1 MNSQKIE
8 SPKYNS
14 YINDLV
20 QLAIHGLNDL
30 YHESNLEFSERK
42 ILNNNIITIKG
53 MNVRYTL
60 INLIGLH
67 KAASNDFTISIKSR
81 IDLKS
86 ILRNQITNLSHYESA
101 GDIGLLLW
109 AASLIS
115 PDDINTILP
124 KINFGNIL
132 NIYNDAKTKNTMELS
147 WLLIG
152 ILMASTFNKTFKSS
166 ISNLPSKLYQVLRN
180 NYRGNGVFKHISNE
194 SLNGKL
200 KNNAGN
206 FADQVYS
213 IYAFVLFSK
222 IMKYEEALLIAEATA
237 QKICEL
243 QGNNGEWMWQ
253 YSSKNGDVISQYPIY
268 SIHQDALAPIALY
281 SIQAATGKSYEKYIF
296 KGFDWLFKNPLS
308 TDMVCNKHNAV
319 WDGMGPDKTY
329 RKVKS
334 ILSNLG
340 IIKNIEYKNLK
351 VFKECSSFH
360 LGWLLYAF
368 AGRVNHANK
377 TQRIDKDKLKI
388 FSLSFSNN

>member
-8 SPKYNS
+8 IPKYNS
-14 YINDLV
+14 YVKDLV
-20 QLAIHGLNDL
+20 QLAIHGLNDF
-30 YHESNLEFSERK
+30 YNETNLEFAERK
-42 ILNNNIITIKG
+42 ILNGNDITIKG
-53 MNVRYTL
+53 VNVRYTL

-67 KAASNDFTISIKSR
+67 KAISNDFNISLKTR

-86 ILRNQITNLSHYESA
+86 ILRNQITNLSFYESV

-109 AASLIS
+109 ATSLIS
-115 PDDINTILP
+115 PDDLNIIIP
-124 KINFGNIL
+124 KINFSNIL
-132 NIYNDAKTKNTMELS
+132 NKFNDARSENTKELS

-152 ILMASTFNKTFKSS
+152 ILMASTFNKIFKSS
-166 ISNLPSKLYQVLRN
+166 ISNLPNKLYKVIRN
-180 NYRGNGVFKHISNE
+180 NYGGNGVFKHSANE

-200 KNNAGN
+200 RSNSGN

-222 IMKYEEALLIAEATA
+222 LMKNEEALLIAEATA

-243 QGNNGEWMWQ
+243 QGNSGEWMWH
-253 YSSKNGDVISQYPIY
+253 YSVKTGDVISKYPIY

-296 KGFDWLFKNPLS
+296 KGIDWLFKNSLN
-308 TDMVCNKHNAV
+308 TDLICNKHNAV
-319 WDGMGPDKTY
+319 WDGIGPDKTY

-334 ILSNLG
+334 ILSHLG

-351 VFKECSSFH
+351 VLNECSSFH

-368 AGRVNHANK
+368 AGRVNHTNNIQK
-377 TQRIDKDKLKI
+377 IDEDKLRI
-388 FSLSFSNN
+388 FNLNFSKN